1 MDDLLEEITKVEKTE
16 QSIISIISYVAFNYH
31 NNITVFETLKFKN
44 IISDC
49 SYNYILDR
57 LVDHVQENYRNVYI
71 DKRSLMTYLDCFY
84 EID

>member
-57 LVDHVQENYRNVYI
+57 LVDHIQKKIIEMYI
-71 DKRSLMTYLDCFY
+71 
-84 EID
+84 